1 MIEANLSYFLE
12 KASGFAFENYN
23 EYLTSEHIL
32 LTLLHLD
39 KNSLEILISSGFDKD
54 DKDELEYDL
63 KKFIDDNNE
72 QLKQKQTP
80 KITLNVEQIFKDL
93 QSQKSNITT
102 KDFLYKLATS
112 ESFCAD
118 LLQAYG
124 VDRDKI
130 LNSDEMGKFENLI
143 KFSTNLNEL
152 AIKGKLDTVIGREDE
167 LERTIQT
174 LSRRKKNNPI
184 LVGEAGVGKTAIA
197 NALAIKIVS
206 GDVPNR
212 LKDVQILAL
221 DIAAMV
227 AGTKYRGDFE
237 KRLKEIIDEVK
248 EYKNAIL
255 FIDEIHTIVGTGAT
269 NGSSLDMSNILKP
282 ALADGSLRV
291 IGATTYTEYRQFFEK
306 EKALSRRFAKIDIDE
321 PSIDD
326 SILILKGIKGRYEE
340 FHNVKIGDDIIEKSV
355 ELAKKFMSEKFLPD
369 SAIDLIDEMGASLN
383 IKGKKNALIT
393 DLTETLSKIAKI
405 PDSNLKIDNSILLK
419 NLERN
424 LKQEIFGQDEAV
436 QNLVAAIKR
445 SYAGLK
451 NTNSPIGV
459 FLFTGSSGIG
469 KSELAKSL
477 SKNLNI
483 NFERFDMSEYM
494 EKHSVARLIGA
505 PPGYIGFEGGG
516 LLTNA
521 VKKHPYS
528 VILFDEI
535 EKANDEMINIFLQI
549 FDNASLTDNTGA
561 KSDFKNTIIIMTSNL
576 GSKET
581 PRMGFTKN
589 ENDRSDTAI
598 KSFFTPEFRNRID
611 KIINFNPLNKKVLG
625 LIVDKILHQINNNLK
640 DKKVTIIANKNAI
653 ELLYKKGYS
662 DEFGARNLQRIINEL
677 ISDKISDELL
687 FGKLKNGGSINISVK
702 NNELKFDFLNINS
715 ESKSK
720 KLQQKI

>member
-1 MIEANLSYFLE
+1 MPS
-12 KASGFAFENYN
+12 
-23 EYLTSEHIL
+23 
-32 LTLLHLD
+32 
-39 KNSLEILISSGFDKD
+39 
-54 DKDELEYDL
+54 
-63 KKFIDDNNE
+63 
-72 QLKQKQTP
+72 
-80 KITLNVEQIFKDL
+80 
-93 QSQKSNITT
+93 
-102 KDFLYKLATS
+102 
-112 ESFCAD
+112 
-118 LLQAYG
+118 
-124 VDRDKI
+124 
-130 LNSDEMGKFENLI
+130 
-143 KFSTNLNEL
+143 
-152 AIKGKLDTVIGREDE
+152 
-167 LERTIQT
+167 
-174 LSRRKKNNPI
+174 
-184 LVGEAGVGKTAIA
+184 
-197 NALAIKIVS
+197 
-206 GDVPNR
+206 R

-576 GSKET
+576 GSKES
-581 PRMGFTKN
+581 PKMGFTKN

-598 KSFFTPEFRNRID
+598 KSFFTPEFLNRID

>member
-12 KASGFAFENYN
+12 KASEFAFENYN

-206 GDVPNR
+206 GDVPSR

-576 GSKET
+576 GSKES
-581 PRMGFTKN
+581 PKMGFTKN

-598 KSFFTPEFRNRID
+598 KSFFTPEFLNRID

>member
-12 KASGFAFENYN
+12 KASEFAFENYN

-63 KKFIDDNNE
+63 KKFIDNNNE
-72 QLKQKQTP
+72 RLKQKQTP

-206 GDVPNR
+206 GDVPSR

-576 GSKET
+576 GSKES
-581 PRMGFTKN
+581 PKMGFTKN

>member
-12 KASGFAFENYN
+12 KASEFAFENYN

-206 GDVPNR
+206 GDVPSR

-483 NFERFDMSEYM
+483 NFECFDMSEYM

-576 GSKET
+576 GSKES
-581 PRMGFTKN
+581 PKMGFTKN

>member
-12 KASGFAFENYN
+12 KASEFAFENYN

-63 KKFIDDNNE
+63 KKFIDNNNE

-469 KSELAKSL
+469 KSELAKLL

-576 GSKET
+576 GSKES
-581 PRMGFTKN
+581 PKMGFTKN